1 MDNWYLTA
9 PAPQSEK
16 HRQKALAWQGQL
28 TKPPGSL
35 GRLESLAVQL
45 AAIQGRLHPQADK
58 VYISIFAADQGVCAE
73 GVSAFPQA
81 VTTQMVANFANGGAA
96 IATLAKSLQA
106 SLEVVHLG
114 TVGEIISHP
123 AIVDAVIAPQS
134 GNIACQP
141 AMQPAQLQ
149 QALEAGR
156 AAVARAVELDA
167 ELFVA
172 GEMGIG
178 NSTTAT
184 ALLARLLAM
193 EPARL
198 VGPGTGL
205 DADGVTHKLAVIER
219 ALNTHEQAQAPLEA
233 LRCLGGF
240 ELAALA
246 GAYIACAQAGLAV
259 LVDGFICSAAALAA
273 VRINP
278 AVADWLL
285 LAHASAEP
293 GHALAVEA
301 LGQKPLLDLGM
312 RLGEGSGAA
321 VAVSL
326 LRLACDLHNG
336 MATFSEAGVS
346 DGL

>member
-16 HRQKALAWQGQL
+16 HRHKALAWQAQL

-35 GRLESLAVQL
+35 GRLESLAVAL
-45 AAIQGRLHPQADK
+45 AAIQRRLHPQVDK

-81 VTTQMVANFANGGAA
+81 VTSQMVANFANGGAA
-96 IATLAKSLQA
+96 ISVLAKSLQA

-114 TVGEIISHP
+114 TVGEVIPHQ
-123 AIVDAVIAPQS
+123 AIVSAVIAPQS
-134 GNIACQP
+134 GNIALEP

-149 QALEAGR
+149 LALDAGR
-156 AAVARAVELDA
+156 AAVARAVEQGS

-178 NSTTAT
+178 NTTTAS
-184 ALLARLLAM
+184 ALLARLLAA
-193 EPARL
+193 EPAQL

-205 DADGVTHKLAVIER
+205 DADGVAHKLAVIER
-219 ALNTHEQAQAPLEA
+219 ALDTHAQATAPLEA

-240 ELAALA
+240 DLAALA

-278 AVADWLL
+278 AVAPWLL

-293 GHALAVEA
+293 GHALAVQA
-301 LGQKPLLDLGM
+301 LDKQPLLDLGL

-321 VAVSL
+321 LAVSL

-346 DGL
+346 DRQ